1 MENLKLQLRII
12 AFNNHSFLGVMIYE
26 WIQKKKN
33 RDKEKGSM
41 NDRGIL
47 LDDKKVHNIDTLLVG
62 PERIKRRKH
71 SI

>member
-1 MENLKLQLRII
+1 
-12 AFNNHSFLGVMIYE
+12 
-26 WIQKKKN
+26 
-33 RDKEKGSM
+33 M